1 MPSEYKAHGIQLQY
15 PENWTCEEKSAPGS
29 DTVMLSAPGG
39 GFWMLSAFPRS
50 ESPAKVMD
58 GVARSLA
65 DDYDSLEK
73 YDAEDELDGFATI
86 GYDFDFI
93 YLDLVNTAKT
103 RGLVYDNKTYVVFY
117 QAEDR
122 EFQSLEPVFQA
133 VFVSFL
139 RNLP

>member
-1 MPSEYKAHGIQLQY
+1 
-15 PENWTCEEKSAPGS
+15 
-29 DTVMLSAPGG
+29 
-39 GFWMLSAFPRS
+39 MLSAFPRS

-65 DDYDSLEK
+65 DDYDSLETH
-73 YDAEDELDGFATI
+73 DAEDELDGFETT

-93 YLDLVNTAKT
+93 CLDLVNTAKT
-103 RGLVYDNKTYVVFY
+103 RGFVYDDKTYVVFY